1 MALFLAL
8 PGKRAEQ
15 VVTLPALNGVHRH
28 MHRREQLMHHRELLG
43 KQRVARGALRLV
55 LGKHLHAHRRAAL
68 VEGDHDAVGVE
79 VFHQAQEHAHETED
93 GIGRSAVGGVHGR
106 LHRVKCAMHEGVAV
120 NDSKR
125 QRPCGRHVVFL
136 FHEAPSVACES
147 GVAGHTVGLIV
158 SIGDIIRSRT
168 LPTTVK

>member
-1 MALFLAL
+1 MALLLAL

-15 VVTLPALNGVHRH
+15 VVALPALNGVHRH
-28 MHRREQLMHHRELLG
+28 VHRREQLVHHGELLG
-43 KQRVARGALRLV
+43 EQRVARGALRLV
-55 LGKHLHAHRRAAL
+55 LGKHLHAHRGASF
-68 VEGDHDAVGVE
+68 VESDHDAVGVE

-93 GIGRSAVGGVHGR
+93 GIGRSAVRGVHGR
-106 LHRVKCAMHEGVAV
+106 LHRVKRTMHEGVAV

-136 FHEAPSVACES
+136 FHEAPSIACES
-147 GVAGHTVGLIV
+147 GVAGHTAGLIV